1 MYAEIQSESLS
12 NYGTGKTS
20 RVWAFADGI
29 TFDASHSEQTLSISA
44 SYKDKVTSGDRGGEY
59 NPVTRRF
66 LLELEKAEIE
76 RLVAAAL
83 HGTLLSEPMQDGLA
97 DNQVISLLTQIEAL
111 KGELAV
117 LTEKNQHLE
126 AKIAT
131 AVAALRE

>member
-1 MYAEIQSESLS
+1 MYAQIESESLL

-20 RVWAFADGI
+20 RVWAFADDI
-29 TFDASHSEQTLSISA
+29 TFEAFGQALRITA

-66 LLELEKAEIE
+66 LLVLDKAEIE
-76 RLVAAAL
+76 RLVATAL
-83 HGTLLSEPMQDGLA
+83 HATLLREPMQEGLA
-97 DNQVISLLTQIEAL
+97 DNQVITLLTQIEAL

-126 AKIAT
+126 AKITT
-131 AVAALRE
+131 AVATLRE